1 MCWGVGSARP
11 PPTPSAA
18 GGAPAT
24 GIDHEYISVF
34 IPSGVTSR
42 SLLGGI
48 FGSTIPCNSVYNFN
62 HYLCLSIKIYHMAE
76 YFSLVRLQQ
85 NISAGASQQNIS
97 AGASAAD

>member
-1 MCWGVGSARP
+1 MQPDHRP
-11 PPTPSAA
+11 RLPQRE
-18 GGAPAT
+18 APQPRASIT
-24 GIDHEYISVF
+24 NTRPFSFHLV
-34 IPSGVTSR
+34 VTSR

-62 HYLCLSIKIYHMAE
+62 HYLCLSIKICHMAE